1 MAKITKCY
9 NWRHKLNAEGKG
21 SIDIRISK
29 GKERKYFPTGYLIE
43 PKFWDGKKNEVKKS
57 HPHFQQINQKL
68 NQWVY
73 QFEQKEIEL
82 ITKGKSYTVQDIIAS
97 ETAAEKQSF
106 PEWCNKVI
114 KERRSIVSDK
124 HKSLYRLVVKEVV
137 TLKKT
142 ENFKVRDI
150 DLDFLYKFQNYL
162 IGKNLNSKTVNK
174 HLQMLSM
181 FINEAVKTGI
191 LKPSENCFLDFK
203 YLKEVDT
210 ERLIPT
216 TEEIKRL
223 ETQDLSNNRILDQV
237 RDMFVFNCYIGLRNA
252 DLFAL
257 THENVSIEN
266 GETIIHL
273 IENKTNKPNYRNLN
287 VLGYGKGLKIL
298 DKYKNADP
306 ILLFPKLSDKQIRD
320 GVVMLRTIINA
331 RLPWTFYGSRHY
343 CLSDLASHGV
353 PSNEVQRF
361 ANHSDLKTTEHYYHS
376 LSLDSHLRERFK
388 R

>member
-9 NWRHKLNAEGKG
+9 NWRHKLNSEGKG

-43 PKFWDGKKNEVKKS
+43 PKFWDDKKNEVKKT

-82 ITKGKSYTVQDIIAS
+82 INRGKSYTVQDFF
-97 ETAAEKQSF
+97 ETAAEKQNF
-106 PEWCNKVI
+106 TDWCNKI
-114 KERRSIVSDK
+114 INERRSIVSDK

-142 ENFKVRDI
+142 DNFRIRDI
-150 DLDFLYKFQNYL
+150 DLDFLYKFQKFL
-162 IGKNLNSKTVNK
+162 ISKNLNSKTVNK

-181 FINEAVKTGI
+181 FVHEAIKTGI

-210 ERLIPT
+210 ERLIPST
-216 TEEIKRL
+216 DEVARL
-223 ETQDLSNNRILDQV
+223 EKQDLSNNRILDQV
-237 RDMFVFNCYIGLRNA
+237 RDMFVFNCYIGLRNG
-252 DLFAL
+252 DLCGL
-257 THENVSIEN
+257 KHENITIEN
-266 GETIIHL
+266 GETIIRL
-273 IENKTNKPNYRNLN
+273 IEHKTNKLACRN
-287 VLGYGKGLKIL
+287 VSILGYGKGLKIL
-298 DKYKNADP
+298 EKYKNADP
-306 ILLFPKLSDKQIRD
+306 VLLFPKLSDKQIRD
-320 GVVMLRTIINA
+320 GVVMLRTLINA
-331 RLPWTFYGSRHY
+331 RLPFTFYGSRHY
-343 CLSDLASHGV
+343 CISDLASHGV

-361 ANHSDLKTTEHYYHS
+361 ANHSNLKTTEHYYHS